1 MPIIYYFVDSWKNDS
16 YNKVQFK
23 LANTTFSSIVEMNSY
38 IDDNFV
44 LQNITVL
51 GIKQGPTNPQ
61 VNGIPFNGYYFN
73 KTEKVT

>member
-1 MPIIYYFVDSWKNDS
+1 MPIICYFLDSWKNDL

-23 LANTTFSSIVEMNSY
+23 LENTTFSSRVEMNGY

-51 GIKQGPTNPQ
+51 GIKQRPSNSQ
-61 VNGIPFNGYYFN
+61 VNGIPFNDYYFN
-73 KTEKVT
+73 KSEQVI

>member
-1 MPIIYYFVDSWKNDS
+1 MPIICYFVDSWKNDS

-23 LANTTFSSIVEMNSY
+23 LVNTTFSSIVEMNSY

-51 GIKQGPTNPQ
+51 GVKQGPTNSQ
-61 VNGIPFNGYYFN
+61 VNGVPFNGYYFN
-73 KTEKVT
+73 KTEQVI